1 MSAELIGILSV
12 GVAVAALILTR
23 MHAIRAEMREHR
35 EEMRTELRYLRDKQE
50 RLRKD
55 TDDGF
60 RAVRGECQASIGGL
74 HDELLG
80 RCKEWRDDVRCII
93 DLLFSVGSGTGAAGV
108 RMPYE
113 RNLHRHHAVLMA
125 ADPDRL

>member
-50 RLRKD
+50 RLQEN

-60 RAVRGECQASIGGL
+60 RCGKGRVPSEYRRLARRIARPLQGVAGRCPLHHRSAFFGGL
-74 HDELLG
+74 RNRCG
-80 RCKEWRDDVRCII
+80 RR
-93 DLLFSVGSGTGAAGV
+93 
-108 RMPYE
+108 
-113 RNLHRHHAVLMA
+113 
-125 ADPDRL
+125 